1 MVRLLGRCIPIICMP
16 RKKRQSLPICEQ
28 ELAGTKHHQEE
39 INKLFVRRVESIRV
53 TQKGAIFK
61 RFPLQTINERHQQ
74 QKKTKSK
81 TALNNSGKII
91 KPDDTEFDCETHI
104 SDRQSNEKNR
114 MKSKKKQTSSS
125 IKQKSKENFSPNS
138 RTHLERLFNKR
149 KKIKEPSP
157 APSSNINIT
166 EENHDDTI
174 SSISSS
180 ISSEWSTSTYP
191 DSHSSRKSK
200 DLINSNQR
208 RQSMPASNLIN
219 QKHEIKHQSCLE
231 SFSLNKQRA
240 QQTSTSLRTNT
251 SLLKIKDNKTNNS
264 SPSQQNRRS
273 EIKPSAKSKQV
284 LQNVRK
290 MINDQSI
297 QEQHFN
303 DTRQRESVRL

>member
-74 QKKTKSK
+74 HKKTKSK
-81 TALNNSGKII
+81 TALNNSGKIV

-114 MKSKKKQTSSS
+114 MKLKKKPSSS
-125 IKQKSKENFSPNS
+125 SKQKSKENNSPHS
-138 RTHLERLFNKR
+138 RTHLEKLFNKT
-149 KKIKEPSP
+149 KKIKESSP
-157 APSSNINIT
+157 TPSSNINIT
-166 EENHDDTI
+166 EDNHDDTT

-180 ISSEWSTSTYP
+180 MSSEWSTSTYP
-191 DSHSSRKSK
+191 DTHSSEKSK
-200 DLINSNQR
+200 ALINSNRR
-208 RQSMPASNLIN
+208 RQSMPMPNLIN
-219 QKHEIKHQSCLE
+219 KNHETKHKSCVE
-231 SFSLNKQRA
+231 SFSLDKEHPR
-240 QQTSTSLRTNT
+240 QTSTSLRTNT
-251 SLLKIKDNKTNNS
+251 SLLKIKDNKTNS
-264 SPSQQNRRS
+264 SPSQQNKRND
-273 EIKPSAKSKQV
+273 IKPSAKSKQV